1 MKFLGMSSE
10 STRSRA
16 KTRRWPTLQKGDLQ
30 AKLHAS
36 ELRNFQMFENA
47 SDHSPVRGEDVAFVF
62 VIFRTESTL
71 VGTNVFNVSNRSSP
85 AYSTSNARGTR
96 QATKTVSRALFISAL
111 LQTVPS

>member
-16 KTRRWPTLQKGDLQ
+16 KTRSWPTLQKGDLQ

-47 SDHSPVRGEDVAFVF
+47 SDHSPVRGEDVA
-62 VIFRTESTL
+62 L
-71 VGTNVFNVSNRSSP
+71 VQRIEPEQPCVLDVEC
-85 AYSTSNARGTR
+85 ARYAPGN
-96 QATKTVSRALFISAL
+96 
-111 LQTVPS
+111 